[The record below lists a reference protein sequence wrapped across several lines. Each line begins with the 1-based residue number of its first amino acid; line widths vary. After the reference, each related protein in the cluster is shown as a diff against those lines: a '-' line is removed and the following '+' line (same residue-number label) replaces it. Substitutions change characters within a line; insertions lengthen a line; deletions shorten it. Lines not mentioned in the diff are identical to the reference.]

1 MAEDLFGI
9 VGTVIASAYHVESV
23 VAEGGFGIVYRAHHG
38 GFRAPVALKCLKVP
52 QHLGKDY
59 RDRFLEQFHA
69 EAQVMF
75 RLSASIANVVRPLHM
90 DVMTTPKGA
99 FVPYMV
105 LEWLEGDTLDAI
117 LRARVATGRKPLPL
131 EKAIGLLDP
140 AARAL
145 DKAHHFEG
153 AAGKEIIA
161 HCDIKPENVF
171 IASAGGESVLKIL
184 DFGVAKVRSA
194 ATRAAAGAGSGTKE
208 ISLFT
213 PAYGAPEQWNPKQY
227 GETGPWTDV
236 WGLALTLVETLA
248 GSPVIVGDHTAVMRQ
263 ALDPKRRPTPRNHGV
278 ALSDEVESVF
288 ARALAVD
295 PRERY
300 PDVGAFWRELRGAA
314 ARERSGAGGAGPE
327 IPDLVPIQRSSSGQ
341 HKLDLPRNLS
351 GQHKLD
357 LPRNLS
363 GQHKLDLP
371 SSSATSGQHHLAL
384 DLPGNLEFEDA
395 DLEASSGISLDLPA
409 NERLKRISLSPV
421 GTPAHASPPE
431 EAVIPSTQAA
441 APLPSSPLSSN
452 PPAWNDRISLAAQSP
467 ASPLPPSPRSPQRA
481 PEPAPAPP
489 AGRTSATTEVDRTR
503 PKLERTVASRLAP
516 GVAVAGSSIVITL
529 LDRAYAAVTGEV
541 FTLGPLRTSWV
552 AGFLLLAG
560 LALIVREFFKQD

>member
-99 FVPYMV
+99 FVPFMV

-117 LRARVATGRKPLPL
+117 LRARVATGRKPLAL

-153 AAGKEIIA
+153 PAGKEIIA

-194 ATRAAAGAGSGTKE
+194 ATRAAAGAGTGPKE

-213 PAYGAPEQWNPKQY
+213 PAYGAPEQWNPKLY

-278 ALSDEVESVF
+278 ALSDEVDGVF

-314 ARERSGAGGAGPE
+314 VRERSGAGGTGPE

-341 HKLDLPRNLS
+341 HKLELPKNMS
-351 GQHKLD
+351 GQHRLD
-357 LPRNLS
+357 LPKGSSGGS
-363 GQHKLDLP
+363 GQHR
-371 SSSATSGQHHLAL
+371 LAIE
-384 DLPGNLEFEDA
+384 LPGNLDFEEADA
-395 DLEASSGISLDLPA
+395 EASTGISLDLPA
-409 NERLKRISLSPV
+409 NESLKRISLSPV
-421 GTPAHASPPE
+421 GAAAHSVPPE
-431 EAVIPSTQAA
+431 EAVIPSTQGA
-441 APLPSSPLSSN
+441 APLPSSPLSSS
-452 PPAWNDRISLAAQSP
+452 PPAWNDRISLAAAP

-481 PEPAPAPP
+481 PEPAPAAP
-489 AGRTSATTEVDRTR
+489 AGRTSATTEVERKS
-503 PKLERTVASRLAP
+503 PKLERSVVRRLAP
-516 GVAVAGSSIVITL
+516 GLAVAGSSIVITL